1 MANWNISEEAAALH
15 KDALFCD
22 MSKSWVG
29 HEDPVGRVNTL
40 ADSVANGVD
49 YVALTLAHD
58 WEGLD
63 KTIHTLANERT
74 FVLANPEKYRLVET
88 VDDILSAKKDGKLA
102 IGFGF
107 QGTAVL
113 ENDLNMVGVYH
124 QLGVRT
130 MLMAYN
136 LKNNVGDGCME
147 VTDAGLTHFGVQAVQ
162 EMNRVG
168 IIADGTHTGYRT
180 TMDMMEVST
189 EPVVFSHSNA
199 WGAWNHPRNIKDD
212 QIKGCAKTGGV
223 ICVMGVGTF
232 VGDNDDTAEGL
243 LKHIDYIV
251 ELVGPE
257 HVGIGL
263 DFVFDWDDR
272 REGASGNWNPK
283 EAHKEATE
291 KASGGRS
298 SVEWLDIKFVKPAR
312 LPEVTDGMVKRGYSE
327 KEIRGVLGEN
337 WLRVARQVWK

>member
-1 MANWNISEEAAALH
+1 MTDWNISEEAAKLH
-15 KDALFCD
+15 EDAVLCD
-22 MSKSWVG
+22 TSKSWVG
-29 HEDPVGRVNTL
+29 HEDPVGRVETL
-40 ADSVANGVD
+40 ADCVANGFN

-74 FVLANPEKYRLVET
+74 FVLTKPEKYRLVET

-107 QGTAVL
+107 QGTSIL
-113 ENDLNMVGVYH
+113 ESDLDMVGIYH
-124 QLGVRT
+124 KLGVRT
-130 MLMAYN
+130 MMMAYN
-136 LKNNVGDGCME
+136 LKNPVGDGCME
-147 VTDAGLTHFGVQAVQ
+147 LTDGGLTHFGIQVVA
-162 EMNRVG
+162 ELNRVG
-168 IIADGTHTGYRT
+168 VIADGTHTGHRT
-180 TMDMMEVST
+180 TMDMCEVSS

-199 WGAWNHPRNIKDD
+199 WSVWNHPRNIKDD
-212 QIKGCAKTGGV
+212 QIKACAKTGGV

-243 LKHIDYIV
+243 LKHIDYIA

-263 DFVFDWDDR
+263 DCVFDWANKK
-272 REGASGNWNPK
+272 EGASGNWNPK
-283 EAHKEATE
+283 EAHKKATE

-298 SVEWLDIKFVKPAR
+298 SVDWLDIKFVQPAR
-312 LPEVTDGMVKRGYSE
+312 LPEVTEGMLKRGYSE
-327 KEIRGVLGEN
+327 TEIRGVLGEN
-337 WLRVARQVWK
+337 WMRVARQVWK